1 MENYEILSE
10 TDKRHLIKSIIDQI
24 IADDYG
30 KPNKDYVKIDNTEM
44 DMETLKADIKSK
56 VPQYDLCHL
65 LTSEDVEAIKVGQY
79 VYILPSTK
87 KNNIIV
93 RT

>member
-30 KPNKDYVKIDNTEM
+30 KPNKDYIKIDNTEM
-44 DMETLKADIKSK
+44 DAETLKADIKSK
-56 VPQYDLCHL
+56 VPQYDLYHL
-65 LTSEDVEAIKVGQY
+65 LSSEDVEDIKVGQY
-79 VYILPSTK
+79 VYIVPSTK
-87 KNNIIV
+87 KSIIF

>member
-44 DMETLKADIKSK
+44 DTET
-56 VPQYDLCHL
+56 
-65 LTSEDVEAIKVGQY
+65 
-79 VYILPSTK
+79 
-87 KNNIIV
+87 
-93 RT
+93 